1 MRAASSSTFKA
12 YIQLCRPLNA
22 GMAAIGTLIGYALAD
37 LPFSFSTLFTSN
49 LLFVLLAIIFIIS
62 GGQAINDFFDR
73 DVDAKQKKTRPI
85 PSGKISPKNA
95 FLFASAL
102 FVLGNIF
109 ALFVN
114 SPTQLTFPIAIFFSF
129 LLIIYSAFMQ
139 RFKFLG
145 NIVVALGVGFTYIFG
160 ASALAITPLVLAV
173 SLAPFFANWAR
184 EIIKD
189 VEDKEMDRGNK
200 LTLPLITKSGNVHL
214 IVGIILLATIG
225 VSYFPTL
232 WFGAGIAYF
241 IPATIANAIIVI
253 AGKQLIEGNAKHASS
268 MMKKG
273 MLIALLA
280 QLSLI
285 LL

>member
-200 LTLPLITKSGNVHL
+200 LTLPLITNNKNVEI
-214 IVGIILLATIG
+214 IVGIILLAG
-225 VSYFPTL
+225 AAASYLPALFL
-232 WFGAGIAYF
+232 GAGTGYVAV
-241 IPATIANAIIVI
+241 ATIANSSFLQAWMRIGMDS
-253 AGKQLIEGNAKHASS
+253 GKAASL
-268 MMKKG
+268 MKKG
-273 MLIALLA
+273 MLIALVA
-280 QLSLI
+280 QISLI